1 MTTLTCPKCRQ
12 GMPETALDTGQCPA
26 CGFPLEGPVVLNEQ
40 QRQES
45 RPFPVLILS
54 IAVGV
59 LAIGTYAYFK
69 RPEIPPRNLP
79 PERPPVTPEQ
89 ESAVAK
95 HILPFTPS
103 SLTNNAPRSERGAP
117 NPADPSSTVDDK
129 NAQERTAVVEP
140 KKETQRPTGAVMKID
155 PKIAPKRDFDNP
167 DDTATLPDL
176 ATGDRVTLTGKL
188 RVLKIGSVN
197 GKASIDATGLVAEEI
212 VISGDLNGEAVVQLN
227 APNGKVT
234 IGGYVGGSSK
244 ITIVAPGGEVIV
256 LESSGRLTDRS
267 TTVVTAK
274 RLEIA
279 GKMLGNSRLVATLTT
294 DGLLKV
300 TAAEDNATLTYKK
313 AAESDP
319 PITIEKGAIRGGAKV
334 IGE

>member
-69 RPEIPPRNLP
+69 RPEIPPRSLP
-79 PERPPVTPEQ
+79 PERPLATPEP

-103 SLTNNAPRSERGAP
+103 SLTNNAPRSERGAH
-117 NPADPSSTVDDK
+117 NPADPSDDK

-140 KKETQRPTGAVMKID
+140 RKEPPRPTGIVMKID

-234 IGGYVGGSSK
+234 IGGTS
-244 ITIVAPGGEVIV
+244 VAPRK
-256 LESSGRLTDRS
+256 SPS
-267 TTVVTAK
+267 
-274 RLEIA
+274 
-279 GKMLGNSRLVATLTT
+279 SRL
-294 DGLLKV
+294 
-300 TAAEDNATLTYKK
+300 
-313 AAESDP
+313 
-319 PITIEKGAIRGGAKV
+319 GAR
-334 IGE
+334 